1 MGIFKRVFDS
11 IAGKPDVSARL
22 STSRNSDS
30 IGHSDSVGFS
40 STQALSSFSSE
51 TALSA
56 STESIPGIT
65 QVPPSVIFQPVADP
79 AEDTNSFFEEVA
91 EAVENAFE
99 TVCSGNAE
107 SNAPMIETTRDE
119 QAEAAVQEL
128 FIQIAANYA
137 TPLKSFMFE
146 LQRGSASKNEI
157 ELSRPVLDG
166 IRGAIEIMNFPQ
178 AVQRISDLDDALLLA
193 LSSNERL
200 VNGAIRLRIL
210 SSYEA
215 LVRIMP
221 EAFRLGDEGEKRED
235 IIIKSLLKQIPRLG
249 CVTLEKLYRA
259 GLGSLD
265 ALFLANKEDLAAA
278 TGVSGRMCELICDK
292 VAQHRQELG
301 TLPDDAAQSV
311 WRGRLAALVNSL
323 RDEIDAARAPNGSP
337 AWPTSEEQRRR
348 NQRQLYFLKITVIL
362 AEMGE
367 LELLGQM
374 HKVSFKRR
382 IQILDEYLARPEA
395 TV

>member
-157 ELSRPVLDG
+157 ELSRSW
-166 IRGAIEIMNFPQ
+166 M
-178 AVQRISDLDDALLLA
+178 
-193 LSSNERL
+193 
-200 VNGAIRLRIL
+200 
-210 SSYEA
+210 
-215 LVRIMP
+215 
-221 EAFRLGDEGEKRED
+221 
-235 IIIKSLLKQIPRLG
+235 
-249 CVTLEKLYRA
+249 
-259 GLGSLD
+259 
-265 ALFLANKEDLAAA
+265 
-278 TGVSGRMCELICDK
+278 VSG
-292 VAQHRQELG
+292 V
-301 TLPDDAAQSV
+301 P
-311 WRGRLAALVNSL
+311 
-323 RDEIDAARAPNGSP
+323 
-337 AWPTSEEQRRR
+337 
-348 NQRQLYFLKITVIL
+348 LK
-362 AEMGE
+362 
-367 LELLGQM
+367 
-374 HKVSFKRR
+374 S
-382 IQILDEYLARPEA
+382 
-395 TV
+395 